1 MGRHFGGRYG
11 SMLLPTASASNTQAV
26 LSMKDHYYMKQS
38 GGLTVPINN
47 ITDLNMKELDL
58 AMNNGYHILM
68 GDITIDDLLSNSS
81 RQKLYISFDPDKL
94 NSNDYWDNIIN
105 SMIDYFIETEEYE
118 KCAELKKLL

>member
-1 MGRHFGGRYG
+1 M
-11 SMLLPTASASNTQAV
+11 
-26 LSMKDHYYMKQS
+26 
-38 GGLTVPINN
+38 NN
-47 ITDLNMKELDL
+47 IIDLNMKELDL

-94 NSNDYWDNIIN
+94 QSNDYWDDIIN
-105 SMIDYFIETEEYE
+105 NMINYFIEIEEYE

>member
-1 MGRHFGGRYG
+1 
-11 SMLLPTASASNTQAV
+11 
-26 LSMKDHYYMKQS
+26 
-38 GGLTVPINN
+38 
-47 ITDLNMKELDL
+47 MKELDL

-105 SMIDYFIETEEYE
+105 SMSNSLYISFCCFRICSTFI
-118 KCAELKKLL
+118 KFR

>member
-1 MGRHFGGRYG
+1 
-11 SMLLPTASASNTQAV
+11 
-26 LSMKDHYYMKQS
+26 
-38 GGLTVPINN
+38 
-47 ITDLNMKELDL
+47 MKELDL

-105 SMIDYFIETEEYE
+105 SMIDYFIETEEYD

>member
-1 MGRHFGGRYG
+1 
-11 SMLLPTASASNTQAV
+11 
-26 LSMKDHYYMKQS
+26 
-38 GGLTVPINN
+38 
-47 ITDLNMKELDL
+47 MKELDL

-94 NSNDYWDNIIN
+94 QSNDYWDDIIN
-105 SMIDYFIETEEYE
+105 NMINYFIETEEYE

>member
-1 MGRHFGGRYG
+1 M
-11 SMLLPTASASNTQAV
+11 
-26 LSMKDHYYMKQS
+26 
-38 GGLTVPINN
+38 NN

-94 NSNDYWDNIIN
+94 QSNDYWDDIIN
-105 SMIDYFIETEEYE
+105 NMINYFIETEEYE

>member
-1 MGRHFGGRYG
+1 
-11 SMLLPTASASNTQAV
+11 
-26 LSMKDHYYMKQS
+26 
-38 GGLTVPINN
+38 
-47 ITDLNMKELDL
+47 MKELDL

-94 NSNDYWDNIIN
+94 KSNDYWDDIIN
-105 SMIDYFIETEEYE
+105 NMINYFIETEEYE

>member
-1 MGRHFGGRYG
+1 M
-11 SMLLPTASASNTQAV
+11 S
-26 LSMKDHYYMKQS
+26 
-38 GGLTVPINN
+38 N

-68 GDITIDDLLSNSS
+68 GDITIDDLLSGSS
-81 RQKLYISFDPDKL
+81 KHKLYIAFDPDKL

>member
-1 MGRHFGGRYG
+1 M
-11 SMLLPTASASNTQAV
+11 S
-26 LSMKDHYYMKQS
+26 
-38 GGLTVPINN
+38 N

-68 GDITIDDLLSNSS
+68 GDITLDDLLSNSS

-94 NSNDYWDNIIN
+94 QSNDYWDDIIN
-105 SMIDYFIETEEYE
+105 NMIDYFIETEEYE